1 MASLGSGSW
10 SGAPSQSAA
19 PMPWVTIL
27 QPFPW
32 TVPSSPLSQP
42 SRVKEDLLEL
52 MMLQN
57 AQTHQLLLGQL
68 VAGALSPG
76 PEWPHPQVYTDSQQ
90 EQVEEEMET
99 QEQEQE
105 PVVFHHHYL
114 PCPVTVLGPMTLW
127 PASFLSVPPHQPP
140 WQGAPRIQH
149 QPPASRQGDMRDVPP
164 PPPPSATGTVGADVP
179 PASDYYDADS
189 LP

>member
-76 PEWPHPQVYTDSQQ
+76 PEWPHPQERCAPTPTPQCHRDCWCRC
-90 EQVEEEMET
+90 T
-99 QEQEQE
+99 
-105 PVVFHHHYL
+105 P
-114 PCPVTVLGPMTLW
+114 
-127 PASFLSVPPHQPP
+127 SFRLL
-140 WQGAPRIQH
+140 R
-149 QPPASRQGDMRDVPP
+149 
-164 PPPPSATGTVGADVP
+164 
-179 PASDYYDADS
+179 
-189 LP
+189 